1 MNSVET
7 INVEEEELEAPSITR
22 RMLSSGY
29 SMAFSTIFHLIVL
42 LLLAF
47 ALNGS
52 RNSGSITLEVASDQ
66 TDLYES
72 TQMEIEFEM
81 DSQISEA
88 PQTVELESDSLDQ
101 IPVEDLFDFSAA
113 DAVLPSDGDL
123 SNDNSGSNFGRNGG
137 ASSGFFGI
145 TPTGERIVYIIDM
158 SPSMASGYPQ
168 RRYDRAIDEV
178 MRSVDQLSPD
188 QKFNVILF
196 CFKMH
201 RMPPR
206 DEAMFAPNA
215 QNKKRLA
222 TWLASKR
229 LEPGTDPRQALVA
242 GLGLNPTCCFLL
254 SDGEFNGR
262 QIQLPVQ
269 FGNASAATLAAKYN
283 QGNAPIHTI
292 GLEDEGS
299 QNQMK
304 KIARDSGGSY
314 KFIPRIEP
322 PRN

>member
-1 MNSVET
+1 MKPTEIVVVEVDEPEALSV
-7 INVEEEELEAPSITR
+7 SR

-29 SMAFSTIFHLIVL
+29 SVGLSTIFHLIIL

-47 ALNGS
+47 ALNGG
-52 RNSGSITLEVASDQ
+52 RKSGAITLEMNSDQ
-66 TDLYES
+66 SELYDS
-72 TQMEIEFEM
+72 TEMEIEFE
-81 DSQISEA
+81 SEGDLSDV
-88 PQTVELESDSLDQ
+88 PETVELDSELLEE

-113 DAVLPSDGDL
+113 DTELPPASSSSG
-123 SNDNSGSNFGRNGG
+123 NSGDQGQSTGA

-145 TPTGERIVYIIDM
+145 VPTGERIVYIIDM

-178 MRSVDQLSPD
+178 MRSVDQLNPD

-196 CFKMH
+196 CFRMYEMPTRSKKMIV
-201 RMPPR
+201 
-206 DEAMFAPNA
+206 PND
-215 QNKKRLA
+215 QNKRRLA

-229 LEPGTDPRQALVA
+229 LEPGTDPRPAIVSALK
-242 GLGLNPTCCFLL
+242 LNPTCCFLL

-262 QIQLPVQ
+262 EGQLNRQ
-269 FGNASAATLAAKYN
+269 FGGSDAASLAARYN
-283 QGNAPIHTI
+283 QSDCPIHTI

-299 QNQMK
+299 QKLMK
-304 KIARDSGGSY
+304 RIARESGGSY

-322 PRN
+322 PRH